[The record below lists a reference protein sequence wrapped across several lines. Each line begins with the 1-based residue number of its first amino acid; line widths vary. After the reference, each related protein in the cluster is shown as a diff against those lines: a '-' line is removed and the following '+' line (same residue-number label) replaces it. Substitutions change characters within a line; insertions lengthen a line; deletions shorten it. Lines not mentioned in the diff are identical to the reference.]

1 MQRILSTLI
10 LILIGFSIT
19 FSQTNKE
26 IRLQKKATKRL
37 KEWQLP
43 LAKWRQLQK
52 ISIDTIEVNEKQEVL
67 LLHFSGNMTYIPWR
81 EDNLNQTEYS
91 IKEKLGR
98 RFRNFDLQLVADGK
112 QLHSLIP
119 NYYRKK
125 VELDKRR
132 FSTIESA
139 RMPVVRRLDKP
150 IPKQGLYNKNIALW
164 NSHGWYY
171 EAKLDRWEWQR
182 ARLFSTV
189 EDLFPTG
196 FVLPYLIPM
205 LENAGANVFIPRE
218 RDTQTEEVI
227 VDNDFS
233 SDGSELITSGV
244 APDTI
249 TSKGF
254 LKKDTLFNNENPF
267 LSGSYLRFKAGRHG
281 DKYIDYIP
289 NIHSDGSYAVYIS
302 YQQGIENI
310 SNVKYTVSHTG
321 GKTDFLVNQKMGGGT
336 WIYLGTFHFNKGKH
350 PEQGSVRISSQSN
363 EEGWITTDAIRFG
376 GGMGNI
382 ARKPLN
388 ADPNEISWKMS
399 GRPRYHEAARY
410 YLQYAGAPDTLV
422 YYLNEGLNDYN
433 DDYQSRGEWVNYLMG
448 SPRGPNKN
456 REAPGLN
463 IPVDLS
469 LAFHTDAGIT
479 KNDSTIGTLAIYSAV
494 RDEGRFPDGQS
505 KMVNRDLAD
514 IIQTQIVND
523 IRIQFDADWS
533 RRAMWDREYSEAWR
547 PNIPALLLEL
557 LSHQN
562 LADMKLGHD
571 PRFKYAVS
579 RAIYKG
585 ILKFLAFQHNSD
597 YTVQPLPVDHFA
609 IQHLGGTKIRLSW
622 QAVADS
628 LEPSAAPVKYKVY
641 QREGN
646 DGFDNGIIVLDNFL
660 ELEVPKREQIFSF
673 KVTAVNDGGES
684 FPSEILAIGLKDND
698 QAPVLVVNAFDR
710 VSAPTVID
718 NGNFAGLAFWE
729 DEGVADHYNI
739 GYIGKQYDFDR
750 NSPWLDD
757 DSPGWG
763 ASYGNMEGKLI
774 PGNNFDNT
782 IVHGE
787 AIMNAER
794 SFVSV
799 SDEAFSD
806 PEFDLAPYQVIDL
819 IFGEEKTTDSF
830 GGKLF
835 RVFDSE
841 LQSKVHEFTSRGGN
855 VLASGAYLGSD
866 HILTGD
872 TLARNFANEVL
883 HFKWRTNH
891 AVTTGGVYAT
901 DYAKGML
908 EGDWKFNTYYHS
920 EIYKVEAPDAL
931 EPFGEEAISALRYLE
946 NNTSAGVLFEGAY
959 KTAVLGFPF
968 ETIIDSKERFSVMN
982 QILEYFDK

>member
-81 EDNLNQTEYS
+81 EDNLKQTEYS

-125 VELDKRR
+125 VELDKSR
-132 FSTIESA
+132 FSTFESA

-150 IPKQGLYNKNIALW
+150 IPKQGFYNKNIALW

-233 SDGSELITSGV
+233 SDGSELITSGI
-244 APDTI
+244 ATDTI
-249 TSKGF
+249 TNKGF
-254 LKKDTLFNNENPF
+254 LKKDTLFNIENPF
-267 LSGSYLRFKAGRHG
+267 LSGSYLRFKAGRNV
-281 DKYIDYIP
+281 DQFIDYIP
-289 NIHSDGSYAVYIS
+289 NINSDGHYAVYIS
-302 YQQGIENI
+302 YQQGIQNI

-388 ADPNEISWKMS
+388 ADPNEISWKTS
-399 GRPRYHEAARY
+399 GRPRYQEAARY

-422 YYLNEGLNDYN
+422 YYLNKGLNDYN

-547 PNIPALLLEL
+547 PNVPALLLEL

-739 GYIGKQYDFDR
+739 GYTGKQYDFDR

-835 RVFDSE
+835 RVLDSE
-841 LQSKVHEFTSRGGN
+841 LQSKVREFTSRGGN

-866 HILTGD
+866 HVLTGD

-931 EPFGEEAISALRYLE
+931 EPFGEGAISALRYSE

-968 ETIIDSKERFSVMN
+968 ETIIDSKERFRLMN